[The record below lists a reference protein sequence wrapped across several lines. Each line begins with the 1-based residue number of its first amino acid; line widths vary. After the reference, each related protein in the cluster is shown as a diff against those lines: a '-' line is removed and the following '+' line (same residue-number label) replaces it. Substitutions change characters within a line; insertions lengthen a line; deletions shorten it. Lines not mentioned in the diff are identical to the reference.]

1 LKFKMS
7 LFEKFKTGLSLSS
20 STLST
25 GIKNIFS
32 SKNID
37 ESVLSQFEEL
47 LISADVGVETANE
60 LKKEFEKLKINKDI
74 KSPNEIIN
82 ILAARITEFLLPF
95 QRDLLSLISNKPTI
109 IVVSGV
115 NGVGKTTTIGK
126 LGNFFKNNQKSLIFG
141 AADTFRAAAIE
152 QLELWSKKINVNIIK
167 SETGSDPA
175 SVAFKTATYAKDKN
189 IDIAIIDTAGRMQ
202 NKKNLMDE
210 YKKIF
215 NVLKKIDETFPNE
228 TILVLDATTGQNA
241 LNQVEEFSKIQK
253 ITGLIITK
261 LDSSA
266 RGGIVLAICKKYK
279 LPILALGMGEKETD
293 LYPFN
298 AEYFAKGLF
307 QLN

>member
-1 LKFKMS
+1 MRLFDKFKI
-7 LFEKFKTGLSLSS
+7 GLSLSS
-20 STLST
+20 LNLST

-32 SKNID
+32 TKNID
-37 ESVLSQFEEL
+37 ESILSQFEEL
-47 LISADVGVETANE
+47 LISADVGVEAANE
-60 LKKEFEKLKINKDI
+60 LKKEFEKLRINKNI
-74 KSPNEIIN
+74 KNSNEIIN
-82 ILAARITEFLLPF
+82 ILASKITEFLLPF
-95 QRDLLSLISNKPTI
+95 QRDLLSLGSNKPTV

-126 LGNFFKNNQKSLIFG
+126 LGKFFKDNHKSLVLG

-175 SVAFKTATYAKDKN
+175 SVAFKTATYAKEKR
-189 IDIAIIDTAGRMQ
+189 IDIALIDTAGRMQ

-215 NVLKKIDETFPNE
+215 SVLKKIDESFPNE

-261 LDSSA
+261 LDTTA
-266 RGGIVLAICKKYK
+266 KGGIVLAICKKYQ
-279 LPILALGMGEKETD
+279 LPILAVGMGEKETD
-293 LYPFN
+293 LHPFN
-298 AEYFAKGLF
+298 AAYFAKALF
-307 QLN
+307 QLS